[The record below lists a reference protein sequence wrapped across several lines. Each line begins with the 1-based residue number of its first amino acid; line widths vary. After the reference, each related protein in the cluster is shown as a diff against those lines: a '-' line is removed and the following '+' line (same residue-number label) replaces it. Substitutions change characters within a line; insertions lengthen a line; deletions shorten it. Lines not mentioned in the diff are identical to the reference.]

1 MHGYP
6 IAAGA
11 VLGLMAVGLWH
22 HHKLPRVVAFLFTA
36 SAFLL
41 TVGTTV
47 WLDALAGLTSAGT
60 GLTVLLAVLGLGALV
75 FWFQVIR
82 KHKHHHIWTNAI
94 CIAFGVA
101 VVLAIALWHVLL
113 HKGVKTLPKTGQA
126 LAQGVLQVRSGN
138 AATALP
144 ASQAHEYLLAGVAA
158 FALLVFLGLRHEKKK
173 GASKSTPAIT
183 SGRGGSGSSR
193 PAITSGRRR

>member
-6 IAAGA
+6 VAAGVFLGIMAIA
-11 VLGLMAVGLWH
+11 VWH
-22 HHKLPRVVAFLFTA
+22 HHKHPRIEAFLFIA
-36 SAFLL
+36 SAFFL
-41 TVGTTV
+41 TVGVTV
-47 WLDALAGLTSAGT
+47 WLDALASLTAAGT
-60 GLTVLLAVLGLGALV
+60 GLTVLLLTLALGALV
-75 FWFQVIR
+75 IWFQVIR
-82 KHKHHHIWTNAI
+82 KHKHHRIWTNAI

-101 VVLAIALWHVLL
+101 IVLAIALWHVLL

-144 ASQAHEYLLAGVAA
+144 ASQAHEYAIAGGAA
-158 FALLVFLGLRHEKKK
+158 LVLLVILGFRHERKK